1 MGAAK
6 VRDANGVKAGENKNT
21 RREKKSK
28 EVFGREP
35 ARKGK
40 EKGSGEDATGRT
52 KKRGRSCRY
61 RNERR
66 IMARKKGEPV
76 KPERRTVAVGE
87 ARGDWVGLVFARAR
101 KRKEEEILRLSRD
114 GKGGRRRWSAAVRLA
129 REMASRKWRNVWK
142 GGARGR

>member
-1 MGAAK
+1 MQS
-6 VRDANGVKAGENKNT
+6 GVKAGENKNT
-21 RREKKSK
+21 WREREKERRK

-35 ARKGK
+35 ARRKGR
-40 EKGSGEDATGRT
+40 EKGSGSKDATGRT

-87 ARGDWVGLVFARAR
+87 ARGGWVGLVFVREREREKR
-101 KRKEEEILRLSRD
+101 KRYCVSRGMERGMEEEEEED
-114 GKGGRRRWSAAVRLA
+114 GRRRW
-129 REMASRKWRNVWK
+129 
-142 GGARGR
+142 